1 MIRLLEGQLRHR
13 TADYVVIGCKGVG
26 YRVRVP
32 VPLLSKLGT
41 VGADAVLWI
50 HTQVRDD
57 AISLFGFEAHE
68 DLELFETLI
77 GINGIGAKIALAMM
91 STLSTRRLVQAVRT
105 EDQRTLT
112 SVPGIGKRS
121 AERIIVELRDRL
133 DGFGGLAGGESIPPS
148 ANAVVADLESG
159 LANLGFKAKDISK
172 AIDKVMSENPEGD
185 LGDLLGS
192 AIAAMTAG
200 KR

>member
-26 YRVRVP
+26 YRVRLP
-32 VPLLSKLGT
+32 VPLLAKLGT
-41 VGADAVLWI
+41 VGAPALLWI

-77 GINGIGAKIALAMM
+77 GINGVGAKIALAMM
-91 STLSTRRLVQAVRT
+91 STLPTRRLVQAVRS

-133 DGFGGLAGGESIPPS
+133 DGFGGPAGGASIPPS

-159 LANLGFKAKDISK
+159 LANLGFKAKEIGA
-172 AIDKVMSENPEGD
+172 AIDKVLSDNPDGD
-185 LGDLLGS
+185 LGDLLGA
-192 AIAAMTAG
+192 AIAEMTAR

>member
-13 TADYVVIGCKGVG
+13 GADAVVLSCGGVG

-32 VPLLSKLGT
+32 VPLLAKLGS
-41 VGADAVLWI
+41 VGQAALLWI

-68 DLELFETLI
+68 DLQLFETLI
-77 GINGIGAKIALAMM
+77 SINGIGAKIALAMM
-91 STLSTRRLVQAVRT
+91 STLSTRRLVQAVRG
-105 EDQRTLT
+105 EDMGTLT

-121 AERIIVELRDRL
+121 AERLIVELRDRL
-133 DGFGGLAGGESIPPS
+133 GVFVGGSDKLNSHVPVSPIA
-148 ANAVVADLESG
+148 ADLQSG
-159 LANLGFKAKDISK
+159 LTNLGFKPK
-172 AIDKVMSENPEGD
+172 AIAAAVEAVLKDDPEGD
-185 LGDLLGS
+185 LGDLLS
-192 AIAAMTAG
+192 AAIARMTGG

>member
-13 TADYVVIGCKGVG
+13 TADYVVIGCNGVG

-32 VPLLSKLGT
+32 VPLLAKLGT
-41 VGADAVLWI
+41 VGSPALLWI

-68 DLELFETLI
+68 DLQLFETLI
-77 GINGIGAKIALAMM
+77 GINGVGAKIALAMM
-91 STLSTRRLVQAVRT
+91 STLSTRRLVQAVRS

-133 DGFGGLAGGESIPPS
+133 DGFGGPAGDASIPPS
-148 ANAVVADLESG
+148 ANTVVADLESG
-159 LANLGFKAKDISK
+159 LANLGFKAK
-172 AIDKVMSENPEGD
+172 AIAAAIEKVLSDDPDGD
-185 LGDLLGS
+185 LGDLLS
-192 AIAAMTAG
+192 AAIAEMTAR